1 MPEHKVFFALQPDAS
16 AAQRIAG
23 LTAEARR
30 THGLS
35 GKPISAERL
44 HISLNFVG
52 AFRGPPPRDLIDKTR
67 KVVEGLTG
75 GRPFAVALNRI
86 ESWKGNANSHPL
98 VLTGED
104 GLIGVEELHTD
115 LHKALAAASMAPRRE
130 PQITPHVT
138 LLYDRREAAG
148 VFVEPVSWKVREFV
162 LLDTVVGEGRQE
174 VLGRW
179 PLA

>member
-1 MPEHKVFFALQPDAS
+1 MPEHKVFFALQPDAQ
-16 AAQRIAG
+16 AAQQIAG

-30 THGLS
+30 RHGLI
-35 GKPISAERL
+35 GKPMSAERL

-52 AFRGPPPRDLIDKTR
+52 AFRGPPPRALIDKT
-67 KVVEGLTG
+67 KTVVAGLSG
-75 GRPFAVALNRI
+75 GRPFAVALNRL
-86 ESWKGNANSHPL
+86 ESWKGDPHPL
-98 VLTGED
+98 VLAGED
-104 GLIGVEELHTD
+104 GVIGVEELHAD
-115 LHKALAAASMAPRRE
+115 LHKALAIAGMAPRRE

-138 LLYDRREAAG
+138 LLYDRREAPG
-148 VFVEPVSWKVREFV
+148 GFVEPVSWKVREFV

>member
-1 MPEHKVFFALQPDAS
+1 MPEHKVFFALQPDPP
-16 AAQRIAG
+16 AAQQIAG

-30 THGLS
+30 RHGLS

-52 AFRGPPPRDLIDKTR
+52 AFRGPPPRALIDKAR

-75 GRPFAVALNRI
+75 GRPFVVALNRL
-86 ESWKGNANSHPL
+86 ESWKGDAQSHPL

-104 GLIGVEELHTD
+104 GVIGVTELFAD
-115 LHKALAAASMAPRRE
+115 LHKALAVAGMTPRRE

-138 LLYDRREAAG
+138 LLHDRREAPGA
-148 VFVEPVSWKVREFV
+148 FVEPVTWKVREFV
-162 LLDTVVGEGRQE
+162 LLDTVVGEGRHD